1 MKEIL
6 KKDATN
12 FANKIVSEGR
22 PLVKVRDAEDKI
34 SSDKGNEELFTE
46 FRKSI
51 ARKTEFLAPEYN
63 IQCVEAA
70 VNLPLKKA

>member
-1 MKEIL
+1 MCLVDELANEEDL

-51 ARKTEFLAPEYN
+51 ARKTRGFLAPEYN
-63 IQCVEAA
+63 LSLIHI
-70 VNLPLKKA
+70 